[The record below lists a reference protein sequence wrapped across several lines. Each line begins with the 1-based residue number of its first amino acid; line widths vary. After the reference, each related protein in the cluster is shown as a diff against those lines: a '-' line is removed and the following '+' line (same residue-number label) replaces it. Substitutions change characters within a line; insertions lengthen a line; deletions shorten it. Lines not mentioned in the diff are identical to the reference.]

1 MVLVHKNISK
11 NVDTQARSPSAS
23 TLWSEELL
31 VKIIEEAAALA
42 EHLDSQ
48 FYLIWIYP
56 TPAIKIL

>member
-42 EHLDSQ
+42 EHMESQ
-48 FYLIWIYP
+48 FYLTLI
-56 TPAIKIL
+56 